1 MHSDTPARNP
11 EASQSALFALPQTA
25 PPPVAEPLAG
35 RPRLEQANRS
45 QLEWRSVA
53 LDGLL
58 PEDHR
63 ARAVWQYVEGL
74 DLTPL
79 YADIRATEF
88 HVGRPAI
95 DPRILLALWLYA
107 TIEGVGSARAVA
119 RLCEEHVAYQ
129 WLCGG
134 VSVNYHTLAD
144 FRTAHVTTLDAL
156 LTASVAS
163 LMVAG
168 VVTLA
173 RVAQDGTRV
182 RASAGAASFRRRPTL
197 EGCLAE
203 AETQVHTLRAELDTD
218 PTATTQRQR
227 AARDRAARDRADR
240 VARALAQ
247 LPAVEAKK
255 AARDKTK
262 ARASTT
268 DPEARVMKMPDG
280 GFRPAYNIQ
289 FATATAA
296 QVIVGVDVSNE
307 GGDYGQLEPMV
318 TQLEH
323 RHHQSPGAMLV
334 DGGFLRLDDL
344 DTLQD
349 RTTVYAPVPRPRDP
363 TRAPHSPV
371 PGDRAAVAAWRR
383 RMGTPEAQ
391 ALYKERAA
399 TAECVNAQAR
409 TRGLVRLLVRGLA
422 KVRAIALW
430 QALAHNLMRTL
441 ALRATPVTASA

>member
-1 MHSDTPARNP
+1 
-11 EASQSALFALPQTA
+11 
-25 PPPVAEPLAG
+25 
-35 RPRLEQANRS
+35 
-45 QLEWRSVA
+45 
-53 LDGLL
+53 
-58 PEDHR
+58 
-63 ARAVWQYVEGL
+63 
-74 DLTPL
+74 
-79 YADIRATEF
+79 
-88 HVGRPAI
+88 
-95 DPRILLALWLYA
+95 
-107 TIEGVGSARAVA
+107 
-119 RLCEEHVAYQ
+119 
-129 WLCGG
+129 
-134 VSVNYHTLAD
+134 
-144 FRTAHVTTLDAL
+144 VTTLDTL

-163 LMVAG
+163 LMGAG

-173 RVAQDGTRV
+173 RVAQDGMRV

-203 AETQVHTLRAELDTD
+203 AEAQVHTLRAELDTD

-255 AARDKTK
+255 AARDKAR

-296 QVIVGVDVSNE
+296 QVIVGVDVSHE
-307 GGDYGQLEPMV
+307 GSDYGQLEPMV
-318 TQLEH
+318 DQLEH

-344 DTLQD
+344 ATLQD

-363 TRAPHSPV
+363 TRDPHSPV

-391 ALYKERAA
+391 GLYKARAA

-409 TRGLVRLLVRGLA
+409 NRGLVRLLVRGLA

-441 ALRATPVTASA
+441 ALRAAPVTAGA

>member
-1 MHSDTPARNP
+1 
-11 EASQSALFALPQTA
+11 
-25 PPPVAEPLAG
+25 
-35 RPRLEQANRS
+35 
-45 QLEWRSVA
+45 
-53 LDGLL
+53 
-58 PEDHR
+58 
-63 ARAVWQYVEGL
+63 
-74 DLTPL
+74 
-79 YADIRATEF
+79 
-88 HVGRPAI
+88 
-95 DPRILLALWLYA
+95 
-107 TIEGVGSARAVA
+107 VA

-144 FRTAHVTTLDAL
+144 FRTAPVATLDAL

-173 RVAQDGTRV
+173 RVAQDGTRG

-203 AETQVHTLRAELDTD
+203 AEAQVHTLRAELDTD

-227 AARDRAARDRADR
+227 AARERAARERADR
-240 VARALAQ
+240 VAHALAQ
-247 LPAVEAKK
+247 WPAVEAQK
-255 AARDKTK
+255 AARDKAQ

-296 QVIVGVDVSNE
+296 QVIVGVDVSNQ
-307 GGDYGQLEPMV
+307 GADYGQLEPMV
-318 TQLEH
+318 DQLEH

-363 TRAPHSPV
+363 TRDPHGPV
-371 PGDRAAVAAWRR
+371 PGDSAAVAAWRQ
-383 RMGTPEAQ
+383 RMGTTEAQ

-409 TRGLVRLLVRGLA
+409 NRGLVRLLVRGLA

-430 QALAHNLMRTL
+430 HALAHNVMRTL
-441 ALRATPVTASA
+441 ALRAAPVAAVA